1 MKSIIHE
8 QEKSNN
14 IYLIKTM
21 NKFCLRL
28 FKYHLIPFSN
38 NMRHSMFDFI
48 LDRENIQTI
57 NKQKTQDYY
66 HRYAI
71 IQKQFRLIWI
81 SYYSSWIFFYFVTKG
96 INDCNEAI
104 TGFSSLFNE
113 KNNILSKMSTLEL
126 KSKKK

>member
-38 NMRHSMFDFI
+38 NMRRSMFDFI

-71 IQKQFRLIWI
+71 IQKQFRLI
-81 SYYSSWIFFYFVTKG
+81 
-96 INDCNEAI
+96 
-104 TGFSSLFNE
+104 
-113 KNNILSKMSTLEL
+113 
-126 KSKKK
+126 